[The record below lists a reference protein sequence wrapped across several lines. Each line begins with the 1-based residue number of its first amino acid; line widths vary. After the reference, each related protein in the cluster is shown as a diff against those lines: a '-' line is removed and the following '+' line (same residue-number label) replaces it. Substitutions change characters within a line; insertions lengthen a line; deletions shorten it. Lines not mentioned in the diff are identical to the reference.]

1 MAKRI
6 RQQRREQVRGSEGP
20 EPDLQRAVKLVMQL
34 MPIPGPSGQEKNV
47 ADIIRA
53 ELRRAGVA
61 ESCLQSD
68 GAHRR
73 APIQGDVGNLILKLP
88 GTRRGPRRLLSAHL
102 DTVPICV
109 GCRPVRKAG
118 RVVSADP
125 QTGLGAD
132 NRAGSAVLLN
142 TACEILQRG
151 LSHPPLTFC
160 WTVQEE
166 TGLHGA
172 RLVSKSRLGNPRMAF
187 NWDGGSASKLTVGAT
202 GGYRLTIHVNGI
214 ASHAGNAPQ
223 QGVSAIAIAAL
234 AIADLHHQGWHGS
247 ISKKGQHGTSNVGY
261 IRGGLATNV
270 VTDQLLVKA
279 EARSHDPEFRKKIV
293 MEIEDAF
300 SRAAK
305 SVRNE
310 AGKSGSAKVD
320 GRLDYES
327 FLLQPDEPCLRVA
340 ERAVSAIGRKPSR
353 AVANGGLDANWWVS
367 HGIPC
372 VSFGCGQEN
381 QHMVTEALNL
391 AEYKDACRIA
401 LRLVTD
407 EES

>member
-1 MAKRI
+1 
-6 RQQRREQVRGSEGP
+6 
-20 EPDLQRAVKLVMQL
+20 MQL
-34 MPIPGPSGQEKNV
+34 MPIPGPSGQEKK
-47 ADIIRA
+47 
-53 ELRRAGVA
+53 VA
-61 ESCLQSD
+61 EYIQEQLRHVGGDDSRLYSD

-73 APIQGDVGNLILKLP
+73 TPIQGDIGNVILRLP

-109 GCRPVRKAG
+109 GCRPVQKAG
-118 RVVSADP
+118 RVVSAEP

-132 NRAGSAVLLN
+132 NRAGAAVLLN
-142 TACEILQRG
+142 TACEILERG
-151 LSHPPLTFC
+151 LAHPPLTFC
-160 WTVQEE
+160 WTIQEE

-172 RLVSKSRLGNPRMAF
+172 RLVSKSRLGNPKMAF
-187 NWDGGSASKLTVGAT
+187 NWDGGSAAKLTVGAT
-202 GGYRLTIHVNGI
+202 GGYRLTIHVNGV

-234 AIADLHHQGWHGS
+234 AIADLHNQGWHGS
-247 ISKKGQHGTSNVGY
+247 IWKNGRHGTSNVGY
-261 IRGGLATNV
+261 IRGGQATNV

-279 EARSHDPEFRKKIV
+279 EARSHDPEFRKRIV
-293 MEIEDAF
+293 REIEKAF

-310 AGKSGSAKVD
+310 AGKSGSVKVE
-320 GRLDYES
+320 GCLDYES
-327 FLLQPDEPCLRVA
+327 FLLKPDEPCLRIAEGAVA
-340 ERAVSAIGRKPSR
+340 AIGREPSR

-391 AEYKDACRIA
+391 AEYQDACRIA
-401 LRLVTD
+401 LRLAMD
-407 EES
+407 PES